1 MGLKAGNER
10 KREERK
16 KTYESKAYE
25 TRYYN
30 YMKEKKRN
38 SMVGDVWDSWKN
50 EVGTNLWSEPCTDD
64 CFNLEIAKYKGWKGA
79 GQIIIFSWFS
89 KSGSLTG

>member
-38 SMVGDVWDSWKN
+38 SMVGDV
-50 EVGTNLWSEPCTDD
+50 
-64 CFNLEIAKYKGWKGA
+64 
-79 GQIIIFSWFS
+79 
-89 KSGSLTG
+89 